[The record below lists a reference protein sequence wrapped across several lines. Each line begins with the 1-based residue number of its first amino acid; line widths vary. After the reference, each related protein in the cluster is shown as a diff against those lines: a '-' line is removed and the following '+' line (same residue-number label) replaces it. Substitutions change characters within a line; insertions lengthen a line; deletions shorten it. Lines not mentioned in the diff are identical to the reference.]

1 MSSLDE
7 FEDKFRVGPHGGP
20 GEAAPSVGPHGGPG
34 GSAGEVAAP
43 EAGETEAD

>member
-34 GSAGEVAAP
+34 GSAGEVAP
-43 EAGETEAD
+43 SESEETEAE